1 MSLKVFLLFCRIP
14 LVLSAVLS
22 VRSVTK
28 IVGLLMTP
36 KTSLFDTWLFW
47 VTTASYSSYLWI
59 LESVPIPFSRVSTC
73 SSIILLFKISRDMYW
88 ELFWLILRSTFYRS
102 ELWIIFSSIS
112 LFENYLNAVYGTL
125 PFSFWEN
132 IYIGYNFWLL
142 AVS

>member
-73 SSIILLFKISRDMYW
+73 SSIILLFKISRYMYW

>member
-132 IYIGYNFWLL
+132 IYIGCNFWLL